1 MPKKVDNI
9 IAEYAQSYDLQLE
22 QPEGLPPL
30 PGEPPIEGG
39 GMPPVAPVA
48 EPAPEPK
55 TMTDESWVTAV
66 KTMIELLSYGLHA
79 EDDAIHR
86 EPIAKWLKM
95 KEEINKENAWEVVQ
109 QIDTFLANED

>member
-39 GMPPVAPVA
+39 GMPPVEAPPA
-48 EPAPEPK
+48 PAPEPIYSPP
-55 TMTDESWVTAV
+55 T
-66 KTMIELLSYGLHA
+66 
-79 EDDAIHR
+79 R
-86 EPIAKWLKM
+86 EIVDFALPLKSPAPSTRL
-95 KEEINKENAWEVVQ
+95 I
-109 QIDTFLANED
+109 